1 MHTHSKVAIGSIVI
15 NTIVFIV
22 FVIKMAGSI
31 EQASGDFTHLVRLWG
46 VFFALQ
52 IAIVIAL
59 NVMVTVI
66 VQTIEKASGS
76 RGFEEP
82 TDERDRLIEG
92 VASKR
97 FGVIFALGFLAA
109 MTALAFNLHL
119 SLGMWIIAGAMLLGQ
134 LVMNITSIVGY
145 ERGI

>member
-59 NVMVTVI
+59 NVI
-66 VQTIEKASGS
+66 GHCDS
-76 RGFEEP
+76 P
-82 TDERDRLIEG
+82 DD
-92 VASKR
+92 
-97 FGVIFALGFLAA
+97 
-109 MTALAFNLHL
+109 
-119 SLGMWIIAGAMLLGQ
+119 
-134 LVMNITSIVGY
+134 
-145 ERGI
+145 